1 MNRYEKVVDYY
12 AKRAENY
19 DKEKIRTWQSES
31 GFRKELLDEIVKN
44 CKKTKGP
51 IIELGVGTGR
61 VASVL
66 IQRLGRAVAGI
77 DISLDMLRIAK
88 KKAMQGGYS
97 DKLILV
103 EGSMEKLPFNEDVF
117 GCGLVISAFHYI
129 TREEEA
135 VSEFRRVL
143 KVGAR
148 FIIGDL
154 VVDRRDSADFFNRLE
169 KAASPAHHVYHMLK
183 ERELL
188 FKKGGFRHISDR
200 VFSYE
205 KRFEDI
211 LRDKAAY
218 FSEKQV
224 HKFMKFVESAP
235 DDMKRIYN
243 MDSEKMTLHYAVSV
257 FEAT

>member
-1 MNRYEKVVDYY
+1 MNRYERVVDYY

-19 DKEKIRTWQSES
+19 DREKSRTWKSET
-31 GFRKELLDEIVKN
+31 GFRKDLLDEIVKN
-44 CKKTKGP
+44 CKKTKGS

-66 IQRLGRAVAGI
+66 IQQLGRTVVGV
-77 DISLDMLRIAK
+77 DISSDMLRIAK
-88 KKAMQGGYS
+88 KKAKQDGYS

-103 EGSMEKLPFNEDVF
+103 EGSMEKLPFDDGTF

-135 VSEFRRVL
+135 ISEFRRVL

-154 VVDRRDSADFFNRLE
+154 IVDERDSTGFFNRLE
-169 KAASPAHHVYHMLK
+169 RAASPAHHLYHALK
-183 ERELL
+183 ERESL
-188 FKKGGFRHISDR
+188 FKKGGFRHVSDR
-200 VFSYE
+200 IFSYE
-205 KRFEDI
+205 KKLDDI
-211 LRDKAAY
+211 VEDKAAY

-224 HKFMKFVESAP
+224 QKFMKVAESAP
-235 DDMKRIYN
+235 EDIKRIYN
-243 MDSEKMTLHYAVSV
+243 MDPEKMTLYYAVSV
-257 FEAT
+257 FGVT